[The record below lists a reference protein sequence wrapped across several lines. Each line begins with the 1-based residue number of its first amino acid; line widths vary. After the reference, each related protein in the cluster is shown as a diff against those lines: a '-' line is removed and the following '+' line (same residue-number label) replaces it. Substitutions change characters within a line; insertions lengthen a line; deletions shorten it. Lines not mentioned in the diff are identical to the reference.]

1 MESRNRKLEHVNSQ
15 QSYEADPETFA
26 RHNILCENNGLW
38 TLPESFPQVW
48 FSWLISGALN
58 YAGLCRSVPV
68 CAGPSKILFYL
79 KISKIL
85 EKFALDSLDLS
96 SEKGEPRTQRRF
108 P

>member
-1 MESRNRKLEHVNSQ
+1 MN
-15 QSYEADPETFA
+15 T
-26 RHNILCENNGLW
+26 
-38 TLPESFPQVW
+38 
-48 FSWLISGALN
+48 GALN
-58 YAGLCRSVPV
+58 YAGLCRSVPVCAGLCRSVPV